1 MPRAL
6 LALLFAL
13 FTETGTGAVE
23 PPMEGTLLFAARNA
37 LPQGTSANELSK
49 VLKTGLWN
57 TNRTAL
63 AVSLPRPNGS
73 VVLVFLRRAQGSYLS
88 VNASGVEGGNFGKL
102 GRDRAD
108 YERFE
113 TTPVEWRHRND
124 GLFQVVMRTRAWRA
138 GRRFTVSE
146 PLIIKPD
153 GTVLWR

>member
-23 PPMEGTLLFAARNA
+23 PPMEGTLLVAARNA
-37 LPQGTSANELSK
+37 LPQGISTNEVIQ
-49 VLKTGLWN
+49 VLKAGLWN

-73 VVLVFLRRAQGSYLS
+73 VVLVFLRQAQGSYLS

-138 GRRFTVSE
+138 GRRYTVSE
-146 PLIIKPD
+146 PLIIKAD

>member
-1 MPRAL
+1 MSRAL
-6 LALLFAL
+6 LALVFAL
-13 FTETGTGAVE
+13 FTANPTWAVE
-23 PPMEGTLLFAARNA
+23 PPVEGPLVAAARHA
-37 LPQGTSANELSK
+37 LPQGTSADELSN
-49 VLKTGLWN
+49 VLKAGLWN
-57 TNRTAL
+57 TNRTAI
-63 AVSLPRPNGS
+63 AVSLPRPKGS
-73 VVLVFLRRAQGSYLS
+73 VVFVFLRQTQGTYLA
-88 VNASGVEGGNFGKL
+88 VNASGVEDGNFGKL
-102 GRDRAD
+102 GRDRAN